1 MPVPPGTRVGLYEI
15 VALIGAG
22 GMGEVYRANDTRLNR
37 PVAIK
42 FLSATLAD
50 AEARRRFQ
58 REAQVASSLNHPH
71 ILTVYDAGELDDRQ
85 YLVTE
90 LIDGGTLSD
99 WASAGPRSYHDI
111 ADLLTGVADGLAA
124 AHDAGIVHRDIKP
137 ANVLVARNGYA
148 TLVDFGLA
156 KLQELA
162 DDRSPTVTDVNT
174 RLGVVAGTVPYMS
187 PEQVA
192 GKRLD
197 RRSDVFSFGVMLY
210 ELVAGRR
217 PFEGPTDLHV
227 LEQIQQREPAALD
240 EYTR

>member
-1 MPVPPGTRVGLYEI
+1 MPLPPGTRVGLYEI
-15 VALIGAG
+15 VAFIGAG

-37 PVAIK
+37 QVAIK

-58 REAQVASSLNHPH
+58 REAQVASSLSHPH

-99 WASAGPRSYHDI
+99 WVSAGRRSYHDI
-111 ADLLTGVADGLAA
+111 ADLLSGVADGLAA
-124 AHDAGIVHRDIKP
+124 AHDAGMVHRDIKP

-156 KLQELA
+156 KLQEQT
-162 DDRSPTVTDVNT
+162 DDHSPTVTDVNT
-174 RLGVVAGTVPYMS
+174 RLGVVVGTVPYMS
-187 PEQVA
+187 PEQA
-192 GKRLD
+192 SGKRLD

-210 ELVAGRR
+210 
-217 PFEGPTDLHV
+217 
-227 LEQIQQREPAALD
+227 
-240 EYTR
+240 